1 MPMKKVLFD
10 LKKNNPIKNCFTGV
24 PATDMRLCFNRSTWS
39 PAVNMQQPP
48 LGTSHMILG
57 DSPVSVLQNLRISWI
72 TTVIAFRG
80 ATVAHLYQMVRLMD
94 PSRIIDLM
102 ILIDTA
108 EGEWKAMLVCLLPA
122 VWSAAARRHNEKDVK
137 WNK

>member
-1 MPMKKVLFD
+1 MPMKKVSFD
-10 LKKNNPIKNCFTGV
+10 VKKNNQIKNCFTGV
-24 PATDMRLCFNRSTWS
+24 PTTDIRSCFDRSTWS

-48 LGTSHMILG
+48 LGTSHLILG
-57 DSPVSVLQNLRISWI
+57 DSPVSVLQKLRTSWI
-72 TTVIAFRG
+72 TTVMAFRG

-102 ILIDTA
+102 ILIGTNNVSRSSDTA

-122 VWSAAARRHNEKDVK
+122 V
-137 WNK
+137 